1 MCCHMNASKQD
12 RLQISVHTRPGVFTT
27 HFTITFLEMA
37 PRLEAGDLQERALR
51 SDLHSM
57 LAARPQPQ
65 KYRAFFGHRWVDV
78 ANDHNIIQK

>member
-1 MCCHMNASKQD
+1 VLPHE
-12 RLQISVHTRPGVFTT
+12 RLKNRTGFRFLCTRGLGFLPLILQLLFLKWRQGLRPGN
-27 HFTITFLEMA
+27 
-37 PRLEAGDLQERALR
+37 LQERALR